1 MFSDCPLKVFLCS
14 LTFRLQDDVCAQ
26 FGTRGQLVH
35 PSLLFAHF
43 KIWDQHM
50 KNDFV
55 ARQIESELSSR
66 MRNLPGICCPRDAA
80 RPEGLGLLFNGMA
93 EDVRGFLIF

>member
-1 MFSDCPLKVFLCS
+1 MFSDCPLKVFLSS
-14 LTFRLQDDVCAQ
+14 LTFPLQDDVCAQ

-66 MRNLPGICCPRDAA
+66 MKNLPGICSQRDAVS
-80 RPEGLGLLFNGMA
+80 PEGLGLLFNDMA
-93 EDVRGFLIF
+93 LDVRGLLMI